1 MFRACRF
8 CLWLLLLGG
17 SFWPATPRAA
27 TLFSPDDF
35 PGVWTIATNADGM
48 VCATETAIHRQGLVV
63 YSRVLNL
70 QALPPELAPVNPEAA
85 TEAAIRRFIAGYR
98 PPPIP
103 YTSERT
109 ALITG
114 REKFNCLEFAEDLV
128 KQATENGIPA
138 QVIGITFQG
147 EWAGHAVAGFPTA
160 EGRTLYFDS
169 TPGAGQI
176 SLAAL
181 EAQVEVGEPYHRAGG
196 GELSVV
202 GQRPITEIIPVTKLS
217 KLADRLAEGEG
228 ASPTSGNW
236 AVTSIQRVPAAGIDY
251 ATTNSLEISDDQLTR
266 WNTAAGAALAAQ
278 SERDHAL
285 SFAAQSAA
293 VWASAR
299 ALAENERMAA
309 QNDPYGQL
317 RMGERYLKGD
327 GVPKNPALGRAYLR
341 QAADQENPTA
351 MEELKSL
358 DEDPKFQMTNRAGPC
373 RIIK

>member
-1 MFRACRF
+1 
-8 CLWLLLLGG
+8 
-17 SFWPATPRAA
+17 
-27 TLFSPDDF
+27 
-35 PGVWTIATNADGM
+35 
-48 VCATETAIHRQGLVV
+48 
-63 YSRVLNL
+63 
-70 QALPPELAPVNPEAA
+70 
-85 TEAAIRRFIAGYR
+85 
-98 PPPIP
+98 
-103 YTSERT
+103 
-109 ALITG
+109 
-114 REKFNCLEFAEDLV
+114 
-128 KQATENGIPA
+128 
-138 QVIGITFQG
+138 VIGITFKG

-176 SLAAL
+176 SRGAR
-181 EAQVEVGEPYHRAGG
+181 EAQVEVGEPYRRAGG

-202 GQRPITEIIPVTKLS
+202 GQRPVTEIIPVTKLS
-217 KLADRLAEGEG
+217 KLADSLAGGDG
-228 ASPTSGNW
+228 ASPVSGNW

-266 WNTAAGAALAAQ
+266 WNAAAAAALAAQ
-278 SERDHAL
+278 SEREHAL

-293 VWASAR
+293 VRASAR

-358 DEDPKFQMTNRAGPC
+358 DEDPKFQMTNRADPC